1 MAVYARLRPPRPGS
15 GDPPC
20 EVLPAADDRSGS
32 RKKSVPTDLEFTV
45 QRKASAGHVNNL
57 PQRFCFHFDG
67 VRVCAAPLVSHA
79 VQHTSPPRR
88 ALFARQVFDQFTRQ
102 DTVFKVAARDI
113 VRGAL
118 KGFNGTIFAY
128 GQTGSG
134 KTYTITGGAQY
145 KERGFIPRTI
155 STVFSG
161 IKKAP
166 EGTSYK
172 VKLSYIEIYNENIYD
187 LLDRYVPGAG
197 NPSTMDHLTALSP
210 PASMR
215 RYPWKT
221 GRRCTCL
228 TARVAA
234 CTCRTSRCTTWERR
248 RRR

>member
-1 MAVYARLRPPRPGS
+1 MFAPPRCFVS
-15 GDPPC
+15 R
-20 EVLPAADDRSGS
+20 AA
-32 RKKSVPTDLEFTV
+32 
-45 QRKASAGHVNNL
+45 
-57 PQRFCFHFDG
+57 
-67 VRVCAAPLVSHA
+67 
-79 VQHTSPPRR
+79 QHTSPPRR

-187 LLDRYVPGAG
+187 LLDRYVPGEEPLAHWTISLHCL
-197 NPSTMDHLTALSP
+197 PQRACVATP
-210 PASMR
+210 
-215 RYPWKT
+215 
-221 GRRCTCL
+221 GRL
-228 TARVAA
+228 EEGAHV
-234 CTCRTSRCTTWERR
+234 
-248 RRR
+248 